1 MIQEKKI
8 VELQNRR
15 RRSRRVF
22 SFSLNLT
29 PMMDV
34 MFNLLVFFIVT
45 SSFTLPEG
53 SLEARLPRS
62 VGVSASAAMAVPV
75 VPIRIYLEAS
85 TTGEVQVIRVS
96 TSLKSDAASLNLT
109 KDFEDLYQ
117 LLGDLKKRPGIGD
130 STPVIIA
137 AKPDVSWDQVVNAYN
152 AAIRAKYKN
161 VVFAYSFDDE
171 S

>member
-1 MIQEKKI
+1 MSPEKNI
-8 VELQNRR
+8 AELMNRR

-53 SLEARLPRS
+53 ALEARLPRTL
-62 VGVSASAAMAVPV
+62 GVSASTAMRVPM
-75 VPIRIYLEAS
+75 VPIRIYLE
-85 TTGEVQVIRVS
+85 GDRDGKVQVIRVS
-96 TSLKSDAASLNLT
+96 TSLKTDAAALNLA

-117 LLGDLKKRPGIGD
+117 LLGELKKRPGHSEG
-130 STPVIIA
+130 TPVIIA
-137 AKPDVSWDQVVNAYN
+137 AKPEVAWDQVVSAYN
-152 AAIRAKYKN
+152 AAVRAKYKN
-161 VVFAYSFDDE
+161 IVFAGY
-171 S
+171 